1 MTEEEYIQK
10 SIENQ
15 KVYRRNLEY
24 IYTGL
29 KKDMRK
35 IEEELANVLEVKKS
49 AGDQIIQEEINIL
62 ELSYNKL
69 EEELNSLELNMKFV
83 DSVIEKHS

>member
-24 IYTGL
+24 IYAGL
-29 KKDMRK
+29 KKDMHK
-35 IEEELANVLEVKKS
+35 IEEELANVLEEKES
-49 AGDQIIQEEINIL
+49 AGEEITQEKINIL
-62 ELSYNKL
+62 ELSYKKL
-69 EEELNSLELNMKFV
+69 EEEINSLQLNMKFV
-83 DSVIEKHS
+83 DSVITKHS